1 MEPRKCFLSGANAA
15 ANKCRKARAGVSLPP
30 GVHSRSRPPPGPAR
44 SCPARKRHR
53 GPSGHPHLHGAC
65 PRSPSNSPARR
76 QDPSSHLPSATC
88 ARRVASGK
96 QRHSCATLSPAPR
109 PASGPQRRPPRP
121 PLGQTSGPRSRR
133 RPGPRQSPAPSG
145 LPAPRWAGLLPTQ
158 LRPRR
163 SSGQWTRDKL
173 RAECHMEG
181 GARGNL
187 TQREEEQDAGEG
199 NLEKETAIGVR

>member
-15 ANKCRKARAGVSLPP
+15 ANKCRKGRAGVSLPP

-76 QDPSSHLPSATC
+76 QDPSSHLPSATR

-96 QRHSCATLSPAPR
+96 QRHSCATLGPAPR

-145 LPAPRWAGLLPTQ
+145 LPAPAGRGFCSL
-158 LRPRR
+158 
-163 SSGQWTRDKL
+163 SSAPGALAGSGPETSCGQNATWK
-173 RAECHMEG
+173 
-181 GARGNL
+181 
-187 TQREEEQDAGEG
+187 
-199 NLEKETAIGVR
+199 GVPVGI

>member
-76 QDPSSHLPSATC
+76 QDPSSHSPSGTR

-96 QRHSCATLSPAPR
+96 QRHSCATLRPAPR

-121 PLGQTSGPRSRR
+121 PLGQTSGPRSPPQA
-133 RPGPRQSPAPSG
+133 RPPPITGAVWAAG
-145 LPAPRWAGLLPTQ
+145 PRWAGLLPTQ
-158 LRPRR
+158 LRPWR

-173 RAECHMEG
+173 RAECHMKG

-187 TQREEEQDAGEG
+187 TQREEEQDVGKG